1 MRKLSIILIILL
13 AVTAL
18 TYSQRGTIAKR
29 IMARGVDMVMGT
41 DTLAELGDGLHVAIC
56 GAGGPMP
63 DIKRSGAC
71 VAIVAG
77 EKIFL
82 VDTGTNGVRNLGR
95 MRYPIGSVAAVLLTH
110 FHSDHIDGL
119 GEVATLRWVSVA
131 NTSPLPVIGPEGVNQ
146 VVAGFNDAYELDTG
160 YRHAHHGDV
169 VAPLS
174 GKGMVAVEFPL
185 PPEGELTTV
194 YEAEGLLIQML
205 QVTHDPIRPAAAY
218 LFTYEGRTVLV
229 SGDTSKSA
237 NLQHFASGVDLLI
250 HEALSPEL
258 VGILHDGAVRHDD
271 HVMAKITVD
280 ILNYHASP
288 VEAAEVA
295 RDAGVGRLVYYHVVP
310 PLIFPGAESAW
321 LEGVDEIFPN
331 YTLSQDGTSFT
342 LPPDSKEIIQTRE
355 KI

>member
-1 MRKLSIILIILL
+1 MRKLTITLVVLL
-13 AVTAL
+13 ALAVLA
-18 TYSQRGTIAKR
+18 YSQRTTIAKR
-29 IMARGVDMVMGT
+29 IMSRGVDMVMGT
-41 DTLAELGDGLHVAIC
+41 DTLAELGEGLHVAIC

-82 VDTGTNGVRNLGR
+82 VDTGTNGVRSLGR
-95 MRYPIGSVAAVLLTH
+95 MRYPVGSIAAVLLTH

-131 NTSPLPVIGPEGVNQ
+131 NASPLPVIGPQGVNQ

-160 YRHAHHGDV
+160 YRHAHHGDT

-174 GKGMVAVEFPL
+174 GKGMVPVEYPL
-185 PPEGELTTV
+185 PAEGELTTV
-194 YEAEGLLIQML
+194 YQEDGLLIQML
-205 QVTHDPIRPAAAY
+205 AVIHDPVKPAAAY
-218 LFTYEGRTVLV
+218 LFTYEGRTVMV
-229 SGDTSKSA
+229 SGDTAKSA
-237 NLQHFASGVDLLI
+237 NLQHFAEGVDLLV

-258 VGILHDGAVRHDD
+258 VGILHDGAERAGNQ
-271 HVMAKITVD
+271 VMSKVTID
-280 ILNYHASP
+280 ILDYHATP

-295 RDAGVGRLVYYHVVP
+295 RDAGVGHLVYYHVVP

-321 LEGVDEIFPN
+321 LEGVEEVFPN

-342 LPPDSKEIIQTRE
+342 LPPNSKEIIQTRE

>member
-1 MRKLSIILIILL
+1 MRKLTITLL
-13 AVTAL
+13 VLLVLAAL
-18 TYSQRGTIAKR
+18 AYSQRATIAKR
-29 IMARGVDMVMGT
+29 VMARGVDTIMGT

-77 EKIFL
+77 EKIFM

-95 MRYPIGSVAAVLLTH
+95 MRYPVGSIAAVLLTH

-131 NTSPLPVIGPEGVNQ
+131 NTSPLPVIGPQGVKQ
-146 VVAGFNDAYELDTG
+146 VVAGFNNAYELDTG
-160 YRHAHHGDV
+160 YRHAHHGDT

-174 GKGMVAVEFPL
+174 GKGMVAVEYPL
-185 PPEGELTTV
+185 PAEGELTTV
-194 YEAEGLLIQML
+194 YQEDGLLIQML
-205 QVTHDPIRPAAAY
+205 AVIHDPVKPAAAY
-218 LFTYEGRTVLV
+218 LFTYEGRTVLI
-229 SGDTSKSA
+229 SGDTIKSA
-237 NLQHFASGVDLLI
+237 NLQHFAKGVDLLV

-258 VGILHDGAVRHDD
+258 VGILHDGAEHAGNQ
-271 HVMAKITVD
+271 VMSKITTD
-280 ILNYHASP
+280 ILDYHATP

-310 PLIFPGAESAW
+310 PLVFPGAESAW
-321 LEGVDEIFPN
+321 LEGVQEVFPN

-342 LPPDSKEIIQTRE
+342 LPPNSKEIIQTGD